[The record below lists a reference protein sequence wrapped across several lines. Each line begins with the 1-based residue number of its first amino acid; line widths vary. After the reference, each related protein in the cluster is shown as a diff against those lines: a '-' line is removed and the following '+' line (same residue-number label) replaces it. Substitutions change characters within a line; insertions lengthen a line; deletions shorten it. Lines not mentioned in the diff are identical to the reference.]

1 MRMRFEEARKST
13 ASLVLLVALFLGGLV
28 ALPYA
33 VRGAP
38 SNAHDI
44 EFHLN
49 TWLEL
54 QRGLTETHTYPQ
66 WAEGAN
72 FTLGEPRFVF
82 YPPISLV
89 IGALTLDVVPLRWAP
104 GIFVFFSVAL
114 SAACM
119 WMLAKAFVDHRWA
132 LLASALYALNPYLL
146 LSAYTRAAYAELLLA
161 AFAPLIILALLRTVE
176 GSWRWTAV
184 LAVTYGAAWMTNM
197 PGSVLLS
204 YSLVLMAVLL
214 SAYVRSWKSLL
225 RVAAGM
231 ALGLGFAASFLA
243 PVLRERPWVQ
253 SDSVI
258 ECSTCVQHNFLFTK
272 ARTKEPVHE
281 RFNHQLSVA
290 LASEMLAG
298 LIAIGALA
306 MRREFRDRRAVAL
319 AVLLAVSS
327 IMMFSPTLLL
337 WKYLPELKFVQ
348 FPWRMGFILN
358 CTLIVLLVIALQR
371 ISLKPR
377 IAIAAVLV
385 IAAAIVPWTWVP
397 NWRALEFDKL
407 SSNFQS
413 GFYGVQEYAPEHLN
427 DVQEVPRGYPPIDLG
442 ACGDTLRTEQTDT
455 GMRYTCG
462 TTMATVER
470 WDARARVLHVQT
482 LEPTTITI
490 MQYWYPTWRV
500 RINGKSANFEE
511 VTDDVPFVRVN
522 VPAGEL
528 TLEVIDETPTVKKL
542 ARVISALSLLIAV
555 IIFAKDRRSEPV
567 LAAVRESPRQLVNS

>member
-13 ASLVLLVALFLGGLV
+13 ASLVLLVALALGGLV

-38 SNAHDI
+38 REAHDI

-49 TWLEL
+49 TWLDL

-72 FTLGEPRFVF
+72 FNLGEPRFVF

-119 WMLAKAFVDHRWA
+119 WMLAKAFVDRRWA
-132 LLASALYALNPYLL
+132 LFASALYALNPYLL
-146 LSAYTRAAYAELLLA
+146 LTVYARAAYAELLLA
-161 AFAPLIILALLRTVE
+161 AIAPLIILALLRTVE

-184 LAVTYGAAWMTNM
+184 LAVSYGAAWMTNM

-214 SAYVRSWKSLL
+214 SAHLRSWKSLL

-231 ALGLGFAASFLA
+231 ALGIGFAASFLG

-258 ECSTCVQHNFLFTK
+258 KCSTCVQQNFLFTT
-272 ARTKEPVHE
+272 ARSKEPVHE
-281 RFNHQLSVA
+281 QFNHRLSFA
-290 LASEMLAG
+290 LTAEMLVG

-306 MRREFRDRRAVAL
+306 LRRHRRDRRTLAL
-319 AVLLAVSS
+319 SVLMVVSA

-337 WKYLPELKFVQ
+337 W
-348 FPWRMGFILN
+348 
-358 CTLIVLLVIALQR
+358 
-371 ISLKPR
+371 
-377 IAIAAVLV
+377 
-385 IAAAIVPWTWVP
+385 
-397 NWRALEFDKL
+397 
-407 SSNFQS
+407 
-413 GFYGVQEYAPEHLN
+413 
-427 DVQEVPRGYPPIDLG
+427 
-442 ACGDTLRTEQTDT
+442 
-455 GMRYTCG
+455 
-462 TTMATVER
+462 
-470 WDARARVLHVQT
+470 
-482 LEPTTITI
+482 
-490 MQYWYPTWRV
+490 
-500 RINGKSANFEE
+500 
-511 VTDDVPFVRVN
+511 
-522 VPAGEL
+522 
-528 TLEVIDETPTVKKL
+528 
-542 ARVISALSLLIAV
+542 
-555 IIFAKDRRSEPV
+555 
-567 LAAVRESPRQLVNS
+567 